1 VELNEID
8 EESAKHRVQ
17 EATWAG
23 IQRIVVLLVVFGAGF
38 FASWLM
44 YGSGTEG
51 APALRVRVAELDA
64 QIIDLKKQRQ
74 DVEGKYEVANTR
86 LGQCQTDLQKKSTE
100 LATLKTAAPPPPPP
114 PAATN

>member
-8 EESAKHRVQ
+8 EETAKQRVQ

-23 IQRIVVLLVVFGAGF
+23 IQRIVVLIVTFGAGF
-38 FASWLM
+38 FAAWLM
-44 YGSGTEG
+44 YGSGTSG
-51 APALRVRVAELDA
+51 APALRTRVTELDG
-64 QIIDLKKQRQ
+64 QIIELKKQRQ

-100 LATLKTAAPPPPPP
+100 LATLKAGAP
-114 PAATN
+114 PAAN

>member
-8 EESAKHRVQ
+8 EKTAKQRVQ

-23 IQRIVVLLVVFGAGF
+23 IQRIVVLVVTFGAGF
-38 FASWLM
+38 FADWLM
-44 YGSGTEG
+44 YGSGTGG
-51 APALRVRVAELDA
+51 APALRTRVTELDA

-86 LGQCQTDLQKKSTE
+86 LGQCSTDLQKKSTE
-100 LATLKTAAPPPPPP
+100 LATLKAGAAP
-114 PAATN
+114 AEN